1 MGGRDPSPPRTPPY
15 RSPPPTRAGAR
26 RFLPERAEESA
37 KMAIVDFY
45 NLLEIGFL
53 DLVLSRGGKIIVKL
67 VLPAA
72 TNTVRYRYAGCY
84 AFPQG

>member
-37 KMAIVDFY
+37 KMVIVDFY

-53 DLVLSRGGKIIVKL
+53 DLVLSRGES
-67 VLPAA
+67 
-72 TNTVRYRYAGCY
+72 VRT
-84 AFPQG
+84 

>member
-37 KMAIVDFY
+37 KMVIVDFY

-53 DLVLSRGGKIIVKL
+53 DLVWSRGASYYAPTTPRG
-67 VLPAA
+67 
-72 TNTVRYRYAGCY
+72 TVY
-84 AFPQG
+84 

>member
-15 RSPPPTRAGAR
+15 RSPLPTRAGAR

-37 KMAIVDFY
+37 KMVIVDFY

-53 DLVLSRGGKIIVKL
+53 DLVWSRGESKL
-67 VLPAA
+67 LVSF
-72 TNTVRYRYAGCY
+72 RWYAKY
-84 AFPQG
+84 DLFAL

>member
-53 DLVLSRGGKIIVKL
+53 DLVLSRGVVPPIRIVFEFFYL
-67 VLPAA
+67 S
-72 TNTVRYRYAGCY
+72 
-84 AFPQG
+84 PQTHKV